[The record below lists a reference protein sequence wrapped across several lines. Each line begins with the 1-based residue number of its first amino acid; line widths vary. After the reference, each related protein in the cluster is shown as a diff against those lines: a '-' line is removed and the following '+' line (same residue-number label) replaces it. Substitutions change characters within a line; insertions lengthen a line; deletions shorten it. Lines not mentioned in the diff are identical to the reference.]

1 MAVLAQI
8 ASPVTQLVARF
19 ACEHD
24 LSDAPA
30 QVFRHA
36 TRAVLDTVGVAIAAR
51 LEPSFRI
58 LARTVGQ
65 GTCTGDATVLATRTR
80 TQPAQA
86 AFLNGTAGHA
96 LDFDDVADEI
106 KGHPSVVLV
115 PALMAVAEANGNS
128 GRELLEA
135 YVVGFEAA
143 CALAR
148 GLPVERHYARGWHA
162 TATIGVIAAACGAG
176 RLLRLEEVGM
186 RHALGIAASMAS
198 GSRQNFGSMTKP
210 LHAGMAARDAVTA
223 AQLAANGFTADA
235 DQLEGPL
242 GYFALY
248 GVEPEPDAVAYAL
261 AGPRVLVDHGL
272 NAKKY
277 ACCYETHRTADAAL
291 ALYERGLRGGAVR
304 SVAVSVQPG
313 GMQAIIH
320 HRPTTGL
327 QGKFSAEYVVAACLL
342 DGRLTL
348 SSFTDEAVQRPEAQ
362 ELLQRVVVQE
372 AAEPPFGPISFEHAY
387 AAVEVTLADGSRV
400 RERCDVPRGHAAL
413 PLSDAELDAKFRDCV
428 EFAESDWDAHDLLR
442 RIRALS
448 ETARVS
454 QLLA

>member
-1 MAVLAQI
+1 MAVFAQI
-8 ASPVTQLVARF
+8 ASPVSQLVARF
-19 ACEHD
+19 ACDHD

-30 QVFRHA
+30 QVFQHA

-51 LEPSFRI
+51 LEPSFTI

-65 GTCTGDATVLATRTR
+65 GTCTGDATVLASRTR

-86 AFLNGTAGHA
+86 ALLNGTAGHA

-128 GRELLEA
+128 GRDLLEA

-143 CALAR
+143 CAIAL
-148 GLPVERHYARGWHA
+148 GLPIEGHYARGWHA

-176 RLLRLEEVGM
+176 RLLRLDEVRM

-198 GSRQNFGSMTKP
+198 GSRQNFGTMTKP
-210 LHAGMAARDAVTA
+210 LHAGMAAHHAVMA
-223 AQLAANGFTADA
+223 AQLAASGFTADP
-235 DQLEGPL
+235 DQLEGSL

-248 GVEPEPDAVAYAL
+248 GVEPDPAAVAHAL

-291 ALYERGLRGGAVR
+291 TLHERGLRAWDAR
-304 SVAVSVQPG
+304 SVTVSVQPG
-313 GMQAIIH
+313 GAQAIIH
-320 HRPTTGL
+320 HCPRSGL
-327 QGKFSAEYVVAACLL
+327 QGKFSVEYVVAAGLL

-362 ELLQRVVVQE
+362 ALLQRVVLQE
-372 AAEPPFGPISFEHAY
+372 AAQPPFGPTSFEHAY
-387 AAVEVTLADGSRV
+387 AAVEVTLNDGSRV
-400 RERCDVPRGHAAL
+400 RERCDVPHGHASR
-413 PLSDAELDAKFRDCV
+413 PLSDADLEAKFRDCV
-428 EFAESDWDAHDLLR
+428 DFSESDWDAQDLLQ

-448 ETARVS
+448 EAARVAD
-454 QLLA
+454 LLA